1 MNDDI
6 SKDELIAKVHALE
19 AQVHSL
25 EKDLIHDSLTLLK
38 TRAFFE
44 EEARVYLD
52 SVLNVKEGQR
62 KEWFGFRHLSFIFL
76 DIDHFKNINDTY
88 GHAVGDMVLKKVA
101 ETIQKGLRQGDTASR
116 WGGEEMVVLLLGANE
131 SDAVHKAEDIRHSVE
146 ALVFTDHPDLKVT
159 ISSGVASAEE
169 GLSLDALVKR
179 ADEALYS
186 AKESGRNK
194 VVAHSQLKNN

>member
-6 SKDELIAKVHALE
+6 SKEELLAKVEALE

-25 EKDLIHDSLTLLK
+25 EKDLIHDSLTGLK

-52 SVLNVKEGQR
+52 SILNSKEGQR
-62 KEWFGFRHLSFIFL
+62 KQWFGFRNLSLLFL

-88 GHAVGDMVLKKVA
+88 GHAVGDAVLKKVA

-116 WGGEEMVVLLLGANE
+116 WGGEEMAVVLLGANE
-131 SDAVHKAEDIRHSVE
+131 SDAVHKAEDIRHSIE
-146 ALVFTDHPDLKVT
+146 ALVFTEQPELKVT
-159 ISSGVASAEE
+159 ISSGVASAEA
-169 GLSLDALVKR
+169 GLSLEALVKR
-179 ADEALYS
+179 ADDSLYN
-186 AKESGRNK
+186 AKETGRNK
-194 VVAHSQLKNN
+194 VVAYSSL